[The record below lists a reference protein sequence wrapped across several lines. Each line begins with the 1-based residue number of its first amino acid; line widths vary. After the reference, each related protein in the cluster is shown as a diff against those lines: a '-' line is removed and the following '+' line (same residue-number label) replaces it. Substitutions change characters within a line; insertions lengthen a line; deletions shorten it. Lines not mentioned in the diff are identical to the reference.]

1 MFEQQKMITG
11 VDEMTTTLI
20 NDFKKIVTERRSIR
34 NYDPSVKISREE
46 MTQILE
52 EATLAPSSLNLQPW
66 RFVVIDTKEGK
77 ETLAPLAK
85 FNQRQV
91 ETSAAMIA
99 VFVDMQSDAY
109 LETIYNAAVEK
120 GYMPA
125 EVRDT
130 QVTSIKSLVKS
141 ISFEKKKENNL
152 IDAGL
157 VSMQLMLA
165 ARAHG
170 YDTNPIGG
178 YDKERIAEALG
189 LDQERYYPV
198 MLIAIGKAADEG
210 HKTVRLPVEEITF
223 WK

>member
-1 MFEQQKMITG
+1 MNKTI
-11 VDEMTTTLI
+11 I
-20 NDFKKIVTERRSIR
+20 NDFKEIVTGRRSIR
-34 NYDPSVKISREE
+34 NYDPTVKISREE
-46 MTQILE
+46 MAEILE
-52 EATLAPSSLNLQPW
+52 EASLAPSSVNLQPW
-66 RFVVIDTKEGK
+66 RFVVIDSKEGK

-91 ETSAAMIA
+91 ETSAAVIA
-99 VFVDMQSDAY
+99 VFIDMKSEAFI
-109 LETIYNAAVEK
+109 EKIYDTAVEK

-125 EVRDT
+125 DVRDK
-130 QVTSIKSLVKS
+130 QVPSIKGLVENMT
-141 ISFEKKKENNL
+141 FEQKKEMNL

-178 YDKERIAEALG
+178 YEKDRIADAFE
-189 LDQERYYPV
+189 LDKERYYPV
-198 MLIAIGKAADEG
+198 MLISIGKSADQG
-210 HKTVRLPVEEITF
+210 YKSVRLPVEDITE

>member
-1 MFEQQKMITG
+1 MNKTIN
-11 VDEMTTTLI
+11 
-20 NDFKKIVTERRSIR
+20 NDFKEIITGRRSIR
-34 NYDPSVKISREE
+34 NYDPTVKISREE
-46 MTQILE
+46 MAEILE
-52 EATLAPSSLNLQPW
+52 EASLAPSSVNLQPW
-66 RFVVIDTKEGK
+66 RFVVIDSKEGK

-91 ETSAAMIA
+91 GTSAAVIA
-99 VFVDMQSDAY
+99 VFVDMKS
-109 LETIYNAAVEK
+109 EVFIEEIYDTAVEK

-125 EVRDT
+125 EVRDQ
-130 QVTSIKSLVKS
+130 QVPSIKGY
-141 ISFEKKKENNL
+141 FENMTFEQKKEMNL

-178 YDKERIAEALG
+178 YEKDRIAEAFD
-189 LDQERYYPV
+189 LDKERYYPV
-198 MLIAIGKAADEG
+198 MLISIGKAADKG
-210 HKTVRLPVEEITF
+210 YKSVRLPVEEITE

>member
-1 MFEQQKMITG
+1 MNQ
-11 VDEMTTTLI
+11 TLI
-20 NDFKKIVTERRSIR
+20 NDYQQIVRGRRSIR

-46 MTQILE
+46 MAEILE
-52 EATLAPSSLNLQPW
+52 EAALAPSSVNLQPW

-91 ETSAAMIA
+91 ETSAAVIA
-99 VFVDMQSDAY
+99 VFADMKSDEY
-109 LETIYNAAVEK
+109 LEEIYSTAVEK
-120 GYMPA
+120 GFMPA
-125 EVRDT
+125 DVRDQ
-130 QVTSIKSLVKS
+130 QVAAIKGF
-141 ISFEKKKENNL
+141 FEVMTFDQLKDMNL

-170 YDTNPIGG
+170 FDTNPIGG
-178 YDKERIAEALG
+178 FEKDRIAEAYG
-189 LDQERYYPV
+189 LDKERYYPV
-198 MLIAIGKAADEG
+198 MLISIGKAADEG
-210 HKTVRLPVEEITF
+210 YQSVRLPVEKITE